1 MRGLCPTE
9 GESRDNHLTKLTPIF
24 TENHLDL
31 HVFEAL
37 RILTQPSETVEPL
50 YRPSGPSKA
59 CTRLVATKSTIL
71 TKEAAT
77 EDATSTPASTSPRH
91 ARLVPAPH
99 QRARAC

>member
-37 RILTQPSETVEPL
+37 RILTQSSETAELP

-59 CTRLVATKSTIL
+59 CLRLVATKRTIL
-71 TKEAAT
+71 AAAAVA

-91 ARLVPAPH
+91 ARVGPEPH